1 MRILSSVF
9 LRQPVLSSLIEVVA
23 GGFDELPVI
32 WNEKHEETNG
42 NFPKPRNRATLYRWM
57 QDGVPTKGGDSEYQ
71 LLALCGL
78 LDVDPLAIFDYEK
91 NGYFSNF
98 ANLRRLLQFGR
109 QALGLHDPLF
119 EMFCPGEYW
128 PSDELAKKFYGR
140 PWFSKTF
147 VNEVHWES
155 SNYVLVDASFKQMS
169 SAPRAIHIAYRRH
182 KTSDTMWRF
191 YGTVISL
198 GGKLELYN
206 EGGDHRAMPSPGQG
220 KICFRTYFGGRPV
233 EFRIASLHDFDHSL
247 TYPFNDKSV
256 IGFEW

>member
-1 MRILSSVF
+1 MQLFTSIH
-9 LRQPVLSSLIEVVA
+9 LRQPITSELIISH
-23 GGFDELPVI
+23 GDGFEGLPAE
-32 WNEKHEETNG
+32 WEKCEQRVRD
-42 NFPKPRNRATLYRWM
+42 FPKAKNRATLYRWM
-57 QDGVPTKGGDSEYQ
+57 KDGVPSKGGDYKFQ

-98 ANLRRLLQFGR
+98 GKLRKLLQFR
-109 QALGLHDPLF
+109 
-119 EMFCPGEYW
+119 
-128 PSDELAKKFYGR
+128 
-140 PWFSKTF
+140 TF
-147 VNEVHWES
+147 VNEAHWES
-155 SNYVLVDASFKQMS
+155 SNYVMVDADFKQVS
-169 SAPRAIHIAYRRH
+169 STPRAIHIAYRRH

-206 EGGDHRAMPSPGQG
+206 EGGDHREMPSPGQG

-233 EFRIASLHDFDHSL
+233 EFRIVSLHDFDYSL
-247 TYPFNDKSV
+247 KYPFNDKSV